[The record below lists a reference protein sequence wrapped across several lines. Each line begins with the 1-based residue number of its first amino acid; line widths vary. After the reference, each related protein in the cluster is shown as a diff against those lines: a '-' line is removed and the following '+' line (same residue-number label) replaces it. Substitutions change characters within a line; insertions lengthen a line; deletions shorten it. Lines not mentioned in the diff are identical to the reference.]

1 MATFNDKQIGT
12 QAAGRLSAA
21 LRGKTR
27 SFTTHYNGGTEKLIS
42 SKAVARFKSYGL
54 TRNGTKSTYLR
65 AISIRMPKHGYI
77 RHYGVDINRNS
88 GSRTRTRP
96 KNKTYHFKNHMM
108 KQRPRPFLDEVIQ
121 RSRVVEFVSE
131 KIAEQRGAEIAQ
143 NLAISISN
151 FQ

>member
-27 SFTTHYNGGTEKLIS
+27 SFTTHYNGGAEKLVS
-42 SKAVARFKSYGL
+42 SKAVARFKTYGL

-65 AISIRMPKHGYI
+65 AISIRMPNHGYI
-77 RHYGVDINRNS
+77 LHYGADINRNA
-88 GSRTRTRP
+88 GSRTRNRP

-131 KIAEQRGAEIAQ
+131 KIAENRSSELAET
-143 NLAISISN
+143 LAVSIRS
-151 FQ
+151 FT